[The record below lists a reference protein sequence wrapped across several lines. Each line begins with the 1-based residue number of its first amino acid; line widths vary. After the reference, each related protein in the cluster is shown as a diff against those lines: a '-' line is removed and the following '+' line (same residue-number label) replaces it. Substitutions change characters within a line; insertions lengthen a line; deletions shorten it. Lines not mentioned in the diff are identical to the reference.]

1 MRSVRAD
8 SSDSVGG
15 GDSPPEYRV
24 RIWTPPPAAHSGWFV
39 DEWDVTDAEQVTDV
53 IEWGAEE
60 ADGNPF
66 EVFLRWEDHHF
77 TRDGRPEPYSRY
89 ALIYGRPADEAA
101 TIEIIYSES
110 Q

>member
-8 SSDSVGG
+8 SSDPVGG

-24 RIWTPPPAAHSGWFV
+24 RIWTPPPAAHFAWFV

-53 IEWGAEE
+53 IKWGAEV

-66 EVFLRWEDHHF
+66 EVFLRWEDRHF
-77 TRDGRPEPYSRY
+77 TRDGRPEPYPRY
-89 ALIYGRPADEAA
+89 ALIYGRPADEAT

>member
-1 MRSVRAD
+1 MHSVRAG

-15 GDSPPEYRV
+15 GDSAPIYRV
-24 RIWTPPPAAHSGWFV
+24 RLWTPPPASHFAWYV

-53 IEWGAEE
+53 IEWGAKN
-60 ADGNPF
+60 ADGHPF

-89 ALIYGRPADEAA
+89 TLIYGQPAENAT
-101 TIEIIYSES
+101 TIEIVYTES
-110 Q
+110 N